1 MSRMISTLPF
11 ECHLILILSFSQGL
25 FYAFRG
31 LCFMLFVSF
40 ILCFSQY
47 LFYIFRQMTKRQSWL
62 EQK

>member
-1 MSRMISTLPF
+1 MSRMISTLPL
-11 ECHLILILSFSQGL
+11 ECHLILILSVSQGL
-25 FYAFRG
+25 FYAFRC
-31 LCFMLFVSF
+31 LCFVLFVSF